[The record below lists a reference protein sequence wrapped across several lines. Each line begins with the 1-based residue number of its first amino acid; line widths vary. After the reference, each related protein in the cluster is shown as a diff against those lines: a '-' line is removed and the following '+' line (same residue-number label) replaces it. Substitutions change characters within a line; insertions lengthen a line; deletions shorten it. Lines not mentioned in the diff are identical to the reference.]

1 MLCGMTQCDSRAGGR
16 AWVCS
21 WHTEPVRCGD
31 CYLAQHAF
39 PSEDM
44 AHLASKHPWQL
55 SQIIYSHF
63 TPKHYHGGNAFC
75 ICKAYSKWLL
85 IVLGCVYDN
94 DSEQRLV
101 QPNGDL
107 PVTFHV
113 GPSGGCVLTHTKTGS
128 NVLSP
133 LRGTRRSKVL

>member
-1 MLCGMTQCDSRAGGR
+1 MTQCDSRAGGR

-39 PSEDM
+39 PSEDT

-75 ICKAYSKWLL
+75 ICRAYSKWLL
-85 IVLGCVYDN
+85 IVLWDMG
-94 DSEQRLV
+94 
-101 QPNGDL
+101 
-107 PVTFHV
+107 VTTTV
-113 GPSGGCVLTHTKTGS
+113 SRDWYNQTGT
-128 NVLSP
+128 SP
-133 LRGTRRSKVL
+133 